1 MQLSA
6 YAVAHNKLFNTEID
20 QGVVLM
26 CSRDLTF
33 QRFELLGENFT
44 RATDA
49 FMKKLD
55 LYNESII

>member
-1 MQLSA
+1 MQLAA
-6 YAVAHNKLFNTEID
+6 YAQAHNELFNTEIE

-33 QRFELLGENFT
+33 QRFELTGENFV
-44 RATDA
+44 RATNA

-55 LYNESII
+55 AYNASII